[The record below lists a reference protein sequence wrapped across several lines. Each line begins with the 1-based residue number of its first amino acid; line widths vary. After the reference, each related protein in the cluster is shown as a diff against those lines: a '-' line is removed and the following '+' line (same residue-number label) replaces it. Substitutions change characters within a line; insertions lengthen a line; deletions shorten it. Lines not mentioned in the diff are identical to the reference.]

1 MTIQEFY
8 SFIDENFND
17 FHSRLPDV
25 SSISRFVRQFEK
37 DDSFTQLVH
46 ALDCADYESAYL
58 YALALK
64 GICLNL
70 NFNHLSDSLAD
81 LTFQMRQDRIDP
93 DACLACMND
102 IAGQYINIVEGIH
115 RIDL

>member
-8 SFIDENFND
+8 DLIDENFND

-25 SSISRFVRQFEK
+25 SSMTRFVRQFAK
-37 DDSFTQLVH
+37 DDSYMQLVY
-46 ALDCADYESAYL
+46 ALNHADYETAYM

-70 NFNHLSDSLAD
+70 NFLHLSDSLTD
-81 LTFQMRQDRIDP
+81 LTLLMRTDRMNTE
-93 DACLACMND
+93 ACGLCMHD
-102 IAGQYINIVEGIH
+102 IAVQYANIIDGIQL
-115 RIDL
+115 IDL